1 MAGRGMGAATKGGGC
16 VSSGA
21 RNKMTSKPSSKVA
34 VMMKDGGM
42 AKKKDKDVSMPM
54 ARGIAM
60 AMEAGKKLVGK
71 KDMSTPAEREFL
83 RDVASGKVKG
93 NLPPKAKVAM
103 KKIKQAGSKKKK
115 PVKKMG
121 GGMMKKYRKGGYAG
135 CK

>member
-16 VSSGA
+16 VGSGS

-42 AKKKDKDVSMPM
+42 AKKKFPDLTGD
-54 ARGIAM
+54 
-60 AMEAGKKLVGK
+60 GKVTK
-71 KDMSTPAEREFL
+71 KDIL
-83 RDVASGKVKG
+83 KG
-93 NLPPKAKVAM
+93 RGV
-103 KKIKQAGSKKKK
+103 KIKAANGMGKDRPGSRKMAK

-121 GGMMKKYRKGGYAG
+121 GGMMKKYKKGGYAG